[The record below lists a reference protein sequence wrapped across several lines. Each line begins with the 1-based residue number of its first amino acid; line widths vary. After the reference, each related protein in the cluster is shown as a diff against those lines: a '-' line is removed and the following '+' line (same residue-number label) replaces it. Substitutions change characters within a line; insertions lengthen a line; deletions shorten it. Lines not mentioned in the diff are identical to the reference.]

1 MFVAEASPA
10 VALDS
15 GQLLTLLLLGAALLL
30 WPLYRRVIRGLGG
43 AFLLF
48 GLLLMAVALTGGG
61 QAPSE
66 IAGFLLGGGALRIVG
81 GFRPAVYV
89 RRRWQRAQSHL

>member
-1 MFVAEASPA
+1 M
-10 VALDS
+10 ALDS

-30 WPLYRRVIRGLGG
+30 WPLYRRVIPGLGG

-61 QAPSE
+61 QAPLS
-66 IAGFLLGGGALRIVG
+66 GPRCLVQLLCGVGLVDGDPVG
-81 GFRPAVYV
+81 GELGWGLSVV
-89 RRRWQRAQSHL
+89 G